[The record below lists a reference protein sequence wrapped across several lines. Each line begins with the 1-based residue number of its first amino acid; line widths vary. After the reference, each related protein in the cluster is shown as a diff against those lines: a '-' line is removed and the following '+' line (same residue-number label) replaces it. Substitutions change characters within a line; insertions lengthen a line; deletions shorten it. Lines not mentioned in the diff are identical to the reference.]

1 MTPVLALC
9 NNKGGVG
16 RTTTAH
22 SLARHW
28 QRQGRRPLCID
39 LDPQANLTR
48 ALGGCVNNANSIGD
62 VMMRRNTLQRATQLG
77 AGGVSL
83 IGSDIKLEDTAA
95 AIQGRSPNHQFL
107 ASALRTVEDHGMV
120 LIDCSPA
127 ANILTVNALVAATHV
142 LIVLDPELDAM
153 DGMRRIRTLI
163 DWLGEELGQAPVIV
177 GALVNKVQNH
187 TNLHRTNLE
196 TILNEIEAVGV
207 IPYRR
212 GADADEQIDT
222 YFASVADKVW
232 SKMEEASH
240 A

>member
-28 QRQGRRPLCID
+28 QRQGRQPLCID

-48 ALGGCVNNANSIGD
+48 VLGGCINNANSIGD
-62 VMMRRNTLQRATQLG
+62 VLARRTTLQRATQLG
-77 AGGVSL
+77 AGGVHL
-83 IGSDIKLEDTAA
+83 IGSDLKLEDTAA

-107 ASALRTVEDHGMV
+107 ASALRGVTDHGVV

-142 LIVLDPELDAM
+142 LIVLDPEHDAIE
-153 DGMRRIRTLI
+153 GMRRIRSMI
-163 DWLGEELGQAPVIV
+163 DWLGEELGEAPAVV
-177 GALVNKVQNH
+177 GALVNKMQGN
-187 TNLHRTNLE
+187 TNLHRTHLE
-196 TILNEIEAVGV
+196 IILNEIGSVGV

-212 GADADEQIDT
+212 GADADEQIDGF
-222 YFASVADKVW
+222 FAAVADKVW
-232 SKMEEASH
+232 SVMQEASH

>member
-1 MTPVLALC
+1 MTPVLAVV

-16 RTTTAH
+16 RTTTTNG
-22 SLARHW
+22 LARHW
-28 QRQGRRPLCID
+28 QRQGHQPLCID

-48 ALGGCVNNANSIGD
+48 VLSGCVNNANSIGD
-62 VMMRRNTLQRATQLG
+62 VMMRRTTLQRATQLG

-107 ASALRTVEDHGMV
+107 ASALRTVSDHGVV
-120 LIDCSPA
+120 LVDCSPA

-142 LIVLDPELDAM
+142 LIVLDPELDAIE
-153 DGMRRIRTLI
+153 GMRRIRALI
-163 DWLGEELGQAPVIV
+163 DWLGEELGEAPAVV
-177 GALVNKVQNH
+177 GALINKVQGH
-187 TNLHRTNLE
+187 TNLHRTHVE
-196 TILNEIEAVGV
+196 IILNEIGAVGV

-212 GADADEQIDT
+212 GTDADEQIDGF
-222 YFASVADKVW
+222 FAAVADKVW
-232 SKMEEASH
+232 SKMQEASH